1 MRFVAIQ
8 KERRLAPKPAGHR
21 QYRALHAAAD
31 RLAPRIE
38 RLFVAALGEL
48 RRKVSLQEILNLL
61 LSGRGAAVADHLPW
75 DELANGPA
83 AKELATT
90 IAQGV
95 AAGGEVASQ
104 QLRPVFVSKAAKKPP
119 PGDMAA
125 VELTF
130 NARHPNVEAWA
141 RERSATLVREVTE
154 ESRRAVRQVVT
165 ETIETGEDYGK
176 RAQRI
181 KDAVGLTTRQAQ
193 AVSNYR
199 DLLTRAPS
207 PRAVTIKVNAYR
219 SGLVSEGTDRSKLD
233 GLADRYRARLEAP
246 RSPERVDQ
254 LVEAYAERTLK
265 RRAETISRTETIAA
279 TTQGQLEYWRQL
291 IGGGVVD
298 GAKAR
303 KEWIVTPDDRL
314 CPLCEPMAGVRVGVD
329 ESFET
334 NAGTVDGPPLHPN
347 CRCAVSLVP
356 QEDKAEET

>member
-8 KERRLAPKPAGHR
+8 KERRLAAKPVRH
-21 QYRALHAAAD
+21 YRALHAAAD

-61 LSGRGAAVADHLPW
+61 LSGRSAAVADHLPW
-75 DELANGPA
+75 DELANSPA
-83 AKELATT
+83 VKELAASL
-90 IAQGV
+90 AQGV

-104 QLRPVFVSKAAKKPP
+104 HLRPVLVSKAAKPAKPA
-119 PGDMAA
+119 PGDTAA

-130 NARHPNVEAWA
+130 DARHPNVEAWA
-141 RERSATLVREVTE
+141 RERSATLVREVTD

-199 DLLTRAPS
+199 DLLTMAPS

-219 SGLVSEGTDRSKLD
+219 SGLVSEDTDRAKID
-233 GLADRYRARLEAP
+233 GLADRYRARLETP

-291 IGGGVVD
+291 IGGGIVD

-303 KEWIVTPDDRL
+303 KEWVVTPDDRL

-334 NAGTVDGPPLHPN
+334 DAGTVDGPPLHPN

-356 QEDKAEET
+356 DGKKEEE